1 VPERPFHHGNLRAEL
16 LERAEIM
23 LRQRGVDELSLRELA
38 REAGV
43 SHGAPRTHFVDR
55 RALLDALAVRGFERL
70 SASMQVSGSS
80 EPDDHIAGLTAS
92 AHAYVDF
99 ATVDAA
105 LLEVM
110 WSAVKEGDAAP
121 EVLVAVGQFF
131 ATVEA
136 QVAAGIASGSLVG
149 HDVERLTLLIS
160 ATMQGIGAFASA
172 GRTTSEQNDALIDDA
187 IAGWSA

>member
-1 VPERPFHHGNLRAEL
+1 
-16 LERAEIM
+16 M

-99 ATVDAA
+99 ATGDAA

-110 WSAVKEGDAAP
+110 WSAVKEKDAAA
-121 EVLVAVGQFF
+121 EVLAAVGRFF

-136 QVAAGIASGSLVG
+136 QVAVGIASGSLAG

-172 GRTTSEQNDALIDDA
+172 GRTTPEQNDALIDDA

>member
-99 ATVDAA
+99 ATGDAA

-110 WSAVKEGDAAP
+110 WSAVKERDAAP